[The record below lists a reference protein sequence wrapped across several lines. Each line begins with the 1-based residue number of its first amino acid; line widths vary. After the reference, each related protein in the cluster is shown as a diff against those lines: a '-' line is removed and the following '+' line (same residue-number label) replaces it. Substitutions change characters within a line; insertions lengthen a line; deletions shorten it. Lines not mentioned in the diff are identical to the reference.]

1 MTFYPVGI
9 SPPYQISPESL
20 LPQNKEH
27 DSFSQQLSIDWT
39 SMWPGLLWGQVCQK
53 NPEAEFY
60 LSKEVSA
67 TEGLE
72 ASRYVEDGYLY
83 TIPKLA

>member
-1 MTFYPVGI
+1 
-9 SPPYQISPESL
+9 
-20 LPQNKEH
+20 
-27 DSFSQQLSIDWT
+27 
-39 SMWPGLLWGQVCQK
+39 MWPGLLWGPVCQK

-83 TIPKLA
+83 TIPELALGGGLVCSSVLVSPVLVVLSSLKRVMRVRSAKEPMVR